1 MRRRLQHSLQRRLV
15 LEVGAGCWSES
26 PCGAELEEK
35 HFGDAESWEGGKMPE
50 STMYAFLKDAC
61 KCGGYDAC
69 DEDEIVKV
77 KEWQS
82 RYPARFCCNPDVINV
97 DEALPAYVAKCDEIE
112 VFSNEDIVAFMRSF
126 PEEEDQW
133 EEDQWEEEQW
143 EEDQWEEEPLNE
155 GDEFSCPYMLNTVM
169 FGWDWEYDPK
179 IEKPYYISQNYYYYD
194 GGVTPWMKKFEP
206 EHLGYCMEDL
216 KMFGEH
222 LRGVTLCD
230 ICCETC
236 AEAGQTC
243 GGPPPGGC
251 VKAGWRYDSDD
262 CAEGEVAERT
272 CPSFEGAEGMGKAG
286 WEQRNEWMI
295 PAATAGAA
303 ADAGDAVKV
312 IAVRTQVL
320 MSAESMDEMLKNPKR
335 AVRGLTSGIA
345 SGLGV
350 HRSLVKITKTDPDLL
365 SDAGRRLSE
374 NKVAGPTVPFSM
386 EFEVDVSQGE
396 VPNSVIQTLD
406 KINAGDKFALEGMA
420 ESVTAGLAKLNVE
433 VKIAGVSTETP
444 LTPSTAKAPPA
455 PAKPKEKEVEVSSGF
470 RDLVG
475 VGFFAAIVLQLQDL

>member
-1 MRRRLQHSLQRRLV
+1 V
-15 LEVGAGCWSES
+15 IG
-26 PCGAELEEK
+26 LEEK
-35 HFGDAESWEGGKMPE
+35 HFADFESWEGGMMPE
-50 STMYAFLKDAC
+50 STVFAFFKDWC
-61 KCGGYDAC
+61 QCETSGC
-69 DEDEIVKV
+69 DEGEMAKV
-77 KEWQS
+77 EQWQS
-82 RYPARFCCNPDVINV
+82 LHGGRFCCNPDVINV

-112 VFSNEDIVAFMRSF
+112 VFSNEDIVAFMNF
-126 PEEEDQW
+126 LMQGEGEG
-133 EEDQWEEEQW
+133 EQW
-143 EEDQWEEEPLNE
+143 EEDQWEDNNLNE

-169 FGWDWEYDPK
+169 FGRDWEYDPK
-179 IEKPYYISQNYYYYD
+179 IETPYYISQNYYYYD

-206 EHLGYCMEDL
+206 EHSGYCMEDL

-295 PAATAGAA
+295 PAATAGAPGG
-303 ADAGDAVKV
+303 AGDAVKV

-320 MSAESMDEMLKNPKR
+320 MSADSLDAMLKNPQR

-350 HRSLVKITKTDPDLL
+350 QRSLVKITKTVPDLL
-365 SDAGRRLSE
+365 SDAGRRLSDD
-374 NKVAGPTVPFSM
+374 AVPFSM

-396 VPNSVIQTLD
+396 VPASVTQTLD

-420 ESVTAGLAKLNVE
+420 ESVTAGLAKLNVD
-433 VKIAGVSTETP
+433 VKIVGVSTETP

-455 PAKPKEKEVEVSSGF
+455 PAKQKEKEVEVSSGF